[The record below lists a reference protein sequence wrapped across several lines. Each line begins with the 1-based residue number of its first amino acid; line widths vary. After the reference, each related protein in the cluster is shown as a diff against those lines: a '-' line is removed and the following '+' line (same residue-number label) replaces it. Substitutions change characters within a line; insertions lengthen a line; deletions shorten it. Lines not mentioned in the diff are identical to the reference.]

1 MKAPKHFV
9 KDCEN
14 AIATMESLLEDNNET
29 NVVMA
34 AMDLKTYY
42 NYPHERLELTEEE
55 TVVDNKVF
63 NLSQRVEEELGIRLL
78 EVNTY

>member
-14 AIATMESLLEDNNET
+14 ALASMEALLEDNNES

-34 AMDLKTYY
+34 AMDIKSYY
-42 NYPHERLELTEEE
+42 NYPHERLELSEEE
-55 TVVDNKVF
+55 TEVDNKVF
-63 NLSQRVEEELGIRLL
+63 EMSQRVEKELGIKLL

>member
-14 AIATMESLLEDNNET
+14 AIATMEALLEDNNES

-42 NYPHERLELTEEE
+42 NHPHERFELTEEE

-63 NLSQRVEEELGIRLL
+63 NLSQRVEEELGIKLL